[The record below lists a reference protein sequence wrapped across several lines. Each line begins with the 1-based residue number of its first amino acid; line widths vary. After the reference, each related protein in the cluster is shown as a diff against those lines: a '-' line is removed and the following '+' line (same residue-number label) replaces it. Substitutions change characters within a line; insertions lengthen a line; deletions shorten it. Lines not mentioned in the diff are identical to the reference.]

1 MASDEQKPKRLLV
14 PWLYDSVLWILTLA
28 LNIFFREVYPRNSF
42 RVPQTGPVIIVAAPH
57 ANQFVD
63 GINLMRILKQHANRR
78 VSFLVAEKSMKE
90 PYIGTISGYM
100 GALPV
105 ARAMDNVKTG
115 KGTIYMPNPDED
127 PTLIRGVGTDFTN
140 PDFMT
145 NGTLI
150 LAKTGSGAAANQI
163 IAEIIGPEQLRL
175 KKAFETPEAIK
186 QLGADN
192 CNNNDTPGTAF
203 KVAPHID
210 QSRMFD
216 AVFHELNAG
225 GCVGIFP
232 EGGSHDRSDLLPLK
246 AGVAI
251 MALDTLSRNPDCGL
265 TIVPCGLNYF
275 HAHKFRS
282 RAVMEFGNPI
292 EVHPDQIAA
301 YKSGGADKRNAIGS
315 LLETT
320 HEGLAAVTQPSPDHE
335 TLLLAQATRRL
346 YNPAGKKLPLGL
358 VVEWNRRL
366 LAGYTKFHDDARV
379 IELRKAV
386 IKYNRHLLALGIKD
400 HQVEWGNVRKRP
412 WLFTYATLLY
422 RLGELV
428 LLSLGTLP
436 GLFCFWPVFVTSKI
450 ISVKKRR
457 KALANSVVKLQG
469 HDVVATWKM
478 LVALGLAPALY
489 IYNTATATIWLY
501 YNRQDGYYTSAV
513 PWWLVARS
521 YIPDSVPLW
530 RFAVLYLVLMI
541 TVSFA
546 ALRLGEIGMDIIKSL
561 PPLFVALNPRSA
573 DSLAKLRAHRAALS
587 KQVKDVINT
596 LGPDVFPGFDADRI
610 AADTHRAD
618 AYQSRLKKSE

>member
-1 MASDEQKPKRLLV
+1 MVRMVSKEQKHKQLLI
-14 PWLYDSVLWILTLA
+14 PWLYDLVLHVFTFA
-28 LNIFFREVYPRNSF
+28 LDIFFREVYPRSSF
-42 RVPQTGPVIIVAAPH
+42 RVPKAGPVIIVAAPH

-90 PYIGTISGYM
+90 PYIGRMAGWM

-105 ARAMDNVKTG
+105 ARAMDNIKPG
-115 KGTIYMPNPDED
+115 KGRILMPAPDDD
-127 PTLIRGVGTDFTN
+127 PTLIRGIGTDFTH
-140 PDFMT
+140 PDFMP
-145 NGTLI
+145 NGTII
-150 LAKTGSGAAANQI
+150 LAKTEKGTPANQI
-163 IAEIIGPEQLRL
+163 IAEILGPEELRL
-175 KKAFETPEAIK
+175 KKAFETPVARK
-186 QLGADN
+186 QLDADN
-192 CNNNDTPGTAF
+192 NSAPGTTF

-210 QSRMFD
+210 QGKMFD
-216 AVFHELNAG
+216 AVFHELSAG

-232 EGGSHDRSDLLPLK
+232 EGGSHDRSDLLPFK

-251 MALDTLSRNPDCGL
+251 MALDTLSRDPECGL

-292 EVHPDQIAA
+292 EVHPDQIEA
-301 YKSGGADKRNAIGS
+301 YKKGGAEKRNAIGS

-320 HEGLAAVTQPSPDHE
+320 YEGLATVTQPSPDHE

-346 YNPAGKKLPLGL
+346 YNPTGKKLPLPW
-358 VVEWNRRL
+358 VIEYNRRL

-379 IELRKAV
+379 INLRKAV
-386 IKYNRHLLALGIKD
+386 INYNRHLLALGIKD
-400 HQVEWGNVRKRP
+400 HQVEWGNVKKRP
-412 WLFTYATLLY
+412 WLFTLATLLY
-422 RLGELV
+422 RLGELAV
-428 LLSLGTLP
+428 LALGTLP
-436 GLFCFWPVFVTSKI
+436 GLFCFWPVFVISKI

-489 IYNTATATIWLY
+489 LYNTATATIWLY
-501 YNRQDGYYTSAV
+501 YNRQNGYYTSTM

-521 YIPDSVPLW
+521 YIPDNVPLW
-530 RFAVLYLVLMI
+530 RFALLYFVLMI
-541 TVSFA
+541 MVSFA

-561 PPLFVALNPRSA
+561 PPLFVALNPRST
-573 DSLAKLRAHRAALS
+573 DSLVKLQAHRARLS
-587 KQVKDVINT
+587 TQVKDVINT
-596 LGPDVFPGFDADRI
+596 LGPEVFPGFDTDQI
-610 AADTHRAD
+610 AEDTHRAD
-618 AYQSRLKKSE
+618 AYQSQLKKAE